1 LSCWFLL
8 LVGMLAATGCNHGS
22 VAGGSPAFKV
32 ALLTSGPVSDG
43 GWNASAYEGLE
54 LIKSRLKA
62 QTAQVQTTSPA
73 DFADAFRDFGAR
85 GFNVI
90 FAHGF
95 EYTDAALRAARL
107 FPHTVFVIS
116 SGRTSAANVASINFK
131 FEEATYVEGVLAG
144 LMSKSGVAGAV
155 GGVELPAIRY
165 TFDGYRLGFNSVR
178 PKGQVLVSF
187 IGNFNDVGAAK
198 EAALA
203 QIGRGADFL
212 TVNADAAGI
221 GVLQA
226 AAQRNVYAFGA
237 FRDQNS
243 LAPTAVIASAI
254 CDVADAFLRLASEV
268 REGSFK
274 PAVYDF
280 GMKDG
285 LVRLVFNPALEPKI
299 PPGVMAQVKAAESR
313 VMAGEVKLPSLQPE
327 PAPAS

>member
-1 LSCWFLL
+1 
-8 LVGMLAATGCNHGS
+8 MTAILAVLGCSHAPAS
-22 VAGGSPAFKV
+22 SAAPAFKV

-54 LIKSRLKA
+54 LIKARLGA
-62 QTAQVQTTSPA
+62 QTAQVQTASPA

-95 EYTDAALRAARL
+95 EYTDAALQAARM

-131 FEEATYVEGVLAG
+131 FEEATYIEGVLAG
-144 LMSKSGVAGAV
+144 LMSKTGIAGAV
-155 GGVELPAIRY
+155 GGVELPAIRF
-165 TFDGYRLGFNSVR
+165 TFEGYRLGFDSVR
-178 PKGQVLVSF
+178 PNGQVLVSF

-226 AAQRNVYAFGA
+226 AAQRKVYAFGA

-243 LAPTAVIASAI
+243 LAPSAVIASAI
-254 CDVADAFLRLASEV
+254 CDVADAFLRVASEV
-268 REGSFK
+268 RDGSFK

-299 PPGVMAQVKAAESR
+299 PADVMARLRNAETR
-313 VMAGEVKLPSLQPE
+313 LMAGEVKLPSLQPA
-327 PAPAS
+327 PAPAG